1 MVWQTTTSKNRAFP
15 LFYIQTAVGSGFTL
29 AAFQLRSFGIL
40 PLGASNTIT
49 AAVTFVTAPG
59 GDPNDFNSVRL
70 ACEYAKEIGHL
81 IHTSFITTAE

>member
-1 MVWQTTTSKNRAFP
+1 
-15 LFYIQTAVGSGFTL
+15 VGSGFTL

-59 GDPNDFNSVRL
+59 GDPNDFSSVRL
-70 ACEYAKEIGHL
+70 ACE
-81 IHTSFITTAE
+81 